1 MDYDSD
7 ALVIGAGLAG
17 LTCAREL
24 VRAGYH
30 VAVVEASDAVGGRI
44 RTDEVDGLLLDRGFQ
59 LINPAYPEVQR
70 ALDVE
75 ALALRSFTPGAQVL
89 TDSGSYVIADPRRGG
104 SLFGALRADVGSKF
118 AKSRFAAYAL
128 GCAVASTSGLA
139 QRPDVNA
146 YDALRSAGVSA
157 ELIDRF
163 IRPFLAGVFLD
174 DSLAT
179 SRRFMDLV
187 LRSFVRGTPSVPAR
201 GMQAIPLQIA
211 DGIPRESISL
221 GVRALSIEK
230 QTVHLTS
237 GSHRARAIIVAAD
250 VPGVSMLLPD
260 LPVPP
265 ARAVTTW
272 YHLAHVPP
280 QSLTRGKPILV
291 LDGRVTH
298 GPLTNSVVLS
308 HAAPSYASHGRVLVS
323 SSALGLHGHMKQ
335 SDILGHL
342 SELYATNAA
351 DWELV
356 GTYEIP
362 FALPAQDPPFSRR
375 LPVDLGGGVFVAG
388 DHRDTAS
395 IQGAMVSGR
404 RVAESVTAHLGGLT

>member
-7 ALVIGAGLAG
+7 AIVIGAGLAG

-24 VRAGYH
+24 VRAGY
-30 VAVVEASDAVGGRI
+30 VVSVVEASDAIGGRI

-70 ALDVE
+70 SLDVE

-89 TDSGSYVIADPRRGG
+89 TESGSFVLADPRRGG
-104 SLFGALRADVGSKF
+104 SLFAALRADVGSTF

-128 GCAVASTSGLA
+128 GCAVASPHGLS
-139 QRPDVNA
+139 QRPDVSA
-146 YDALRSAGVSA
+146 FEALRSAGVST
-157 ELIDRF
+157 ELIEKF
-163 IRPFLAGVFLD
+163 IRPFLAGVFLEE
-174 DSLAT
+174 SLAT

-187 LRSFVRGTPSVPAR
+187 LRSFVRGTPSIPAR

-211 DGIPRESISL
+211 EGIPRESISL
-221 GVRALSIEK
+221 GVRALSID
-230 QTVHLTS
+230 QHTVHLTS
-237 GSHRARAIIVAAD
+237 GRHRARAIIVAVDA
-250 VPGVSMLLPD
+250 PGVAMLVPD
-260 LPVPP
+260 LPVPQ

-291 LDGRVTH
+291 LDGRTAR

-323 SSALGLHGHMKQ
+323 SSAVGLHGTVRHG
-335 SDILGHL
+335 DILGHL

-351 DWELV
+351 SWELV

-375 LPVDLGGGVFVAG
+375 LPVDLGRGIFVAG

-404 RVAESVTAHLGGLT
+404 RVAESVTTHLGGLT

>member
-1 MDYDSD
+1 VTYDSD
-7 ALVIGAGLAG
+7 AIVIGAGLAG

-24 VRAGYH
+24 VRAGFA
-30 VAVVEASDAVGGRI
+30 VSVVEASDAIGGRV
-44 RTDEVDGLLLDRGFQ
+44 RTDEVDGLLLDWGFQ

-89 TDSGSYVIADPRRGG
+89 TDSGSFVIADPRRGG

-128 GCAVASTSGLA
+128 GCAVASPKGLA
-139 QRPDVNA
+139 QRPDVSA
-146 YDALRSAGVSA
+146 FDALRSAGVSN
-157 ELIDRF
+157 ELIDKF
-163 IRPFLAGVFLD
+163 IRPFLAGVFLEN
-174 DSLAT
+174 SLAT

-187 LRSFVRGTPSVPAR
+187 LRSFVRGTPAVPAR

-211 DGIPRESISL
+211 EGIPRESIAL
-221 GVRALSIEK
+221 GVRALSIDR

-237 GSHRARAIIVAAD
+237 GSHRARAIVVATDA
-250 VPGVSMLLPD
+250 PGVSMLLPD
-260 LPVPP
+260 LPVPQ

-291 LDGRVTH
+291 LDGRTAR
-298 GPLTNSVVLS
+298 GPLTNTVVLS

-323 SSALGLHGHMKQ
+323 SSAVGLHGAMRHGE
-335 SDILGHL
+335 ILGHL
-342 SELYATNAA
+342 SELYSTNAA
-351 DWELV
+351 GWELV
-356 GTYEIP
+356 NTYEIP
-362 FALPAQDPPFSRR
+362 YALPAQDPPFARR
-375 LPVDLGGGVFVAG
+375 LPVDLGGGIFVAG

-395 IQGAMVSGR
+395 IQGALVSGR
-404 RVAESVTAHLGGLT
+404 RAAESVKRHLGGLS